1 MALLCKAL
9 AWTTLS
15 DTLQLHYGIRTRITP
30 PLYGGDGGI
39 EAGSG
44 SGESNGEGG
53 GAVSADSWLRS
64 HFKALMLADTSVILA
79 VIDHLFTSD
88 HDTGGKGS
96 AGGDV
101 VIDKAWRSVVVAAT
115 GMLTLSVVC
124 VDDRATHKAASEVP
138 QRRPSKIRTGPQITI
153 FSVN

>member
-15 DTLQLHYGIRTRITP
+15 DTLQLHYGIRTRPPP
-30 PLYGGDGGI
+30 PLYGDDGGV

-44 SGESNGEGG
+44 SGSGEGGGDSG
-53 GAVSADSWLRS
+53 GAVSADSWLRA
-64 HFKALMLADTSVILA
+64 HFKALMLTDTTVILA
-79 VIDHLFTSD
+79 VSDHLFARD
-88 HDTGGKGS
+88 HDAGSAGS

-101 VIDKAWRSVVVAAT
+101 AIDKAWRSVVVAAT
-115 GMLTLSVVC
+115 SMLTLSVVC

-138 QRRPSKIRTGPQITI
+138 RHRSYQIRI
-153 FSVN
+153 SLNL